1 MTSTKKASRLINIL
15 FILLL
20 VTPFV
25 SKSQNV
31 DSLLVVL
38 EETMSKR
45 NEYDLSKETRIN
57 NLKNLLKDATSTFEN
72 QYYVI
77 NKLIDEYEYYSFD
90 ATLNFIEKNLKLSKE
105 LDNNNSLIQES
116 TLRLAK
122 LLATS
127 GRYDESI
134 NLLERI
140 EPLNLSQDL
149 IREYYIIYKRC
160 YYELRII
167 SRVNSIS
174 TKYNKLYFAYKDSL
188 DTQIAQ
194 LGENSK
200 LYLEVT
206 EQNYRDELDTRK
218 ALEINA
224 KRLVLAEMGTRE
236 YAMVTF
242 NRSYMS
248 YEIEG
253 NRLNQKKFLIL
264 SAISDIQSSV
274 KDNASLTNLA
284 VILFE
289 EGDVERAHKYID
301 FSFEDAKFYNSKL
314 RVLDISNVLPVI
326 SKSYET
332 ENLKQSNKLKKQL
345 IFISLLS
352 AILLI
357 TLFFIF
363 RQYKK
368 IKLGREY
375 LRTANL
381 QLKDLNEQLSF
392 TNKDLKRL
400 YEELSS
406 VDLIK
411 EQYIGTF
418 LNLYSEY
425 IDKLDVYRKTVSKYI
440 VTNKTK
446 DLLEL
451 SKSKKIIERELK
463 IFYENFDKSF
473 LHIYPN
479 FIENFNA
486 LLKED
491 EKITVKDKNSLTVE
505 LRIFALIRLGISNS
519 SKIAKILRYSVNTI
533 YNYRVK
539 VRNSAID
546 REAFE
551 DKVKK
556 IA

>member
-1 MTSTKKASRLINIL
+1 MTSRKKATRLIRTLTIL
-15 FILLL
+15 FL
-20 VTPFV
+20 VIPSF
-25 SKSQNV
+25 SQTQNI

-38 EETMSKR
+38 EDTMSKR
-45 NEYDLSKETRIN
+45 NEYDLIKEARIN
-57 NLKNLLKDATSTFEN
+57 NLKKLLEDPQATLEN
-72 QYYVI
+72 QYYII
-77 NKLIDEYEYYSFD
+77 NRLISEYEYYSFD
-90 ATLNFIEKNLKLSKE
+90 ATLDFIERNLKLAKD
-105 LDNNNSLIQES
+105 LNNNIFIQES

-134 NLLERI
+134 NLLEEI
-140 EPLNLSQDL
+140 STSNLSEDL
-149 IREYYIIYKRC
+149 IREYFIIYKRC
-160 YYELRII
+160 YYELRSI

-174 TKYNKLYFAYKDSL
+174 EKYDHLYYAYKDSL
-188 DTQIAQ
+188 DTAISK

-206 EQNYRDELDTRK
+206 EQNYRDDSNTRE

-224 KRLVLAEMGTRE
+224 KRLALVDMGTRE
-236 YAMVTF
+236 YAMVAF

-248 YEIEG
+248 HEIDG
-253 NRLNQKKFLIL
+253 NRLNQKKYLIL

-274 KDNASLTNLA
+274 KDNASMTNLA

-314 RVLDISNVLPVI
+314 RFLDISNVLPVI
-326 SKSYET
+326 SKSYEN
-332 ENLKQSNKLKKQL
+332 ESIKQNNKLKKQL
-345 IFISLLS
+345 IFISVLS
-352 AILLI
+352 IILAI
-357 TLFFIF
+357 TLFLIF
-363 RQYKK
+363 KQFKK
-368 IKLGREY
+368 IKMGREH
-375 LRTANL
+375 LKTANL
-381 QLKDLNEQLSF
+381 QLKELNEKLSF
-392 TNKDLKRL
+392 TNNDLKRL
-400 YEELSS
+400 YEELSA
-406 VDLIK
+406 VDTIK

-425 IDKLDVYRKTVSKYI
+425 IDKLDVYRKTVRKFI
-440 VTNKTK
+440 VTNKTN

-451 SKSKKIIERELK
+451 IKSKNIVEEELK
-463 IFYENFDKSF
+463 IFYKNFDKSF

-479 FIENFNA
+479 FIESFNE

-491 EKITVKDKNSLTVE
+491 ERIAVKDKETLTVE

-539 VRNSAID
+539 VKNSAINRD
-546 REAFE
+546 EFE
-551 DKVKK
+551 DMVKK
-556 IA
+556 II

>member
-1 MTSTKKASRLINIL
+1 MTLRKKVSKLVNIL
-15 FILLL
+15 SIIFWVTHL
-20 VTPFV
+20 V
-25 SKSQNV
+25 SYSQNI

-45 NEYDLSKETRIN
+45 NEYDLSKEARIN
-57 NLKNLLKDATSTFEN
+57 NLKKLLEDPKASLEN
-72 QYYVI
+72 QYYII
-77 NKLIDEYEYYSFD
+77 NRLIDEYEYYSFD
-90 ATLNFIEKNLKLSKE
+90 ATLNFIEKNLKLADE
-105 LDNNNSLIQES
+105 LDNNLFKQES

-134 NLLERI
+134 NLLE
-140 EPLNLSQDL
+140 EVVTSNLSQEL

-160 YYELRII
+160 YYELRTI

-174 TKYNKLYFAYKDSL
+174 AEYDQLYFAYKDSL
-188 DTQIAQ
+188 DAQISK

-200 LYLEVT
+200 LYLEVI
-206 EQNYRDELDTRK
+206 EQNYRDESNTRK
-218 ALEINA
+218 ALDINA
-224 KRLVLAEMGTRE
+224 KRLAIVKMGTRE
-236 YAMVTF
+236 YAMVAF

-248 YEIEG
+248 HEIEG

-274 KDNASLTNLA
+274 KDNASMANLA

-314 RVLDISNVLPVI
+314 RFLDISNVLPVI
-326 SKSYET
+326 SKSYEI
-332 ENLKQSNKLKKQL
+332 ENIKQNNKLKKQL
-345 IFISLLS
+345 MFISFLS
-352 AILLI
+352 IILLMA
-357 TLFFIF
+357 LFFIY

-368 IKLGREY
+368 IKLGREH
-375 LRTANL
+375 LKTANL

-400 YEELSS
+400 YEELSA
-406 VDLIK
+406 VDTIK

-418 LNLYSEY
+418 LNLYSDY
-425 IDKLDVYRKTVSKYI
+425 IDKLDVYRKTVRKYI
-440 VTNKTK
+440 VTNKTS

-451 SKSKKIIERELK
+451 IKSKNVVDEELK
-463 IFYENFDKSF
+463 IFYANFDKSF

-479 FIENFNA
+479 FIESFNQ
-486 LLKED
+486 LLNED
-491 EKITVKDKNSLTVE
+491 ERIIVKLEDALTVE

-539 VRNSAID
+539 VRNSAIN
-546 REAFE
+546 REEFE
-551 DKVKK
+551 DMVKK
-556 IA
+556 II

>member
-1 MTSTKKASRLINIL
+1 M
-15 FILLL
+15 
-20 VTPFV
+20 
-25 SKSQNV
+25 
-31 DSLLVVL
+31 VL
-38 EETMSKR
+38 EETMSKQ
-45 NEYDLSKETRIN
+45 NEYDLLKEERIN
-57 NLKNLLKDATSTFEN
+57 NLKKLLEDPNASLEN
-72 QYYVI
+72 QYYIV
-77 NKLIDEYEYYSFD
+77 NRLIDEYEYYSFD
-90 ATLNFIEKNLKLSKE
+90 STLNYIEKNLKLVNE
-105 LDNNNSLIQES
+105 LDNNQFKQES
-116 TLRLAK
+116 TIRLAK

-134 NLLERI
+134 NLLEEI
-140 EPLNLSQDL
+140 KSSNLSEDL

-160 YYELRII
+160 YYELRTI

-174 TKYNKLYFAYKDSL
+174 AKYNQLYYAYKDSL
-188 DTQIAQ
+188 DAQISE

-206 EQNYRDELDTRK
+206 EQNYRDEANTRK

-224 KRLVLAEMGTRE
+224 KRLALAKLGTRE
-236 YAMVTF
+236 YAMVAF

-248 YEIEG
+248 SEVDG
-253 NRLNQKKFLIL
+253 NRLNQKKYLIL

-274 KDNASLTNLA
+274 KDNASMANLA

-289 EGDVERAHKYID
+289 EDDVERAHKYID
-301 FSFEDAKFYNSKL
+301 FSFEDAKFYNSQL
-314 RVLDISNVLPVI
+314 RFLDISNVLPAI
-326 SKSYET
+326 SKAYEN
-332 ENLKQSNKLKKQL
+332 ENIKQNNKLKKQL
-345 IFISLLS
+345 IFISFLS
-352 AILLI
+352 AILMI
-357 TLFFIF
+357 ALFFIF

-368 IKLGREY
+368 IKLGREH

-381 QLKDLNEQLSF
+381 KLNELNEKLSF

-400 YEELSS
+400 YEELSAI
-406 VDLIK
+406 DIIK

-418 LNLYSEY
+418 LNLYSDY
-425 IDKLDVYRKTVSKYI
+425 IDKLDVYRKTVRKYI
-440 VTNKTK
+440 VTNKTN

-451 SKSKKIIERELK
+451 IKSKNIVEEELR

-491 EKITVKDKNSLTVE
+491 ERIIVKEDNSLTVE

-519 SKIAKILRYSVNTI
+519 SQISKILRYSVNTI

-539 VRNSAID
+539 IRNIAIN
-546 REAFE
+546 REEFE

>member
-1 MTSTKKASRLINIL
+1 MNSNKKASRLFSIL
-15 FILLL
+15 SIILL
-20 VTPFV
+20 VTPSLSF
-25 SKSQNV
+25 SQNI
-31 DSLLVVL
+31 DSLLVVM
-38 EETMSKR
+38 EEVMAKR
-45 NEYDLSKETRIN
+45 NEYDISKEERIN
-57 NLKNLLKDATSTFEN
+57 NLKKLLEDPKASLEN

-77 NKLIDEYEYYSFD
+77 NRLIDEYEYYSFD
-90 ATLNFIEKNLKLSKE
+90 ATLFFIEKNLKLANE
-105 LDNNNSLIQES
+105 LDNNLFIKES

-134 NLLERI
+134 NLLEEI
-140 EPLNLSQDL
+140 STSSLSEEL

-160 YYELRII
+160 YYELRTI

-174 TKYNKLYFAYKDSL
+174 EKYNQLYFTYKDSL
-188 DTQIAQ
+188 DAQISK
-194 LGENSK
+194 LGENSQ
-200 LYLEVT
+200 LYLEVS

-224 KRLVLAEMGTRE
+224 KRLELAKMGTRE
-236 YAMVTF
+236 YAMVAF

-248 YEIEG
+248 SEVDG
-253 NRLNQKKFLIL
+253 NRLNQKKYLIL

-274 KDNASLTNLA
+274 KDNASMANLA

-314 RVLDISNVLPVI
+314 RFLDISNVLPMI
-326 SKSYET
+326 SKSYEN
-332 ENLKQSNKLKKQL
+332 ESIKQNNKLKKQL
-345 IFISLLS
+345 IFISVLS
-352 AILLI
+352 VISMIALFLI
-357 TLFFIF
+357 FM
-363 RQYKK
+363 QYKK

-375 LRTANL
+375 LKNANL
-381 QLKDLNEQLSF
+381 QLKDLNEKLSF
-392 TNKDLKRL
+392 TNNDLKRL
-400 YEELSS
+400 YEELSA
-406 VDLIK
+406 VDTIK

-425 IDKLDVYRKTVSKYI
+425 IDKLDVYRKTVRKYI
-440 VTNKTK
+440 VTNKTN

-451 SKSKKIIERELK
+451 IKSKNVVDEELK
-463 IFYENFDKSF
+463 IFYANFDKSF

-479 FIENFNA
+479 FIQSFNE
-486 LLKED
+486 LLNEDGKIIINKED
-491 EKITVKDKNSLTVE
+491 TLTAE

-539 VRNSAID
+539 VRNSAIN
-546 REAFE
+546 REEFE
-551 DKVKK
+551 NMVKK
-556 IA
+556 IM